1 MKNPAT
7 SAPLRV
13 CLTVRASVPLPPGS
27 SPSPATTRRQS
38 RRLPFFLYHTSSSAA
53 NSPLTILHVPHV
65 ADLSVFTSSALPH
78 VAAAFEEIVGG
89 TEACKAISF
98 GFKTPRDAIQGTYI
112 NKKFPSTA
120 TISIQG
126 CIVAGICHSAK
137 MTKIRRNYLHFIQ
150 KYQRQGFSTFL

>member
-1 MKNPAT
+1 MM
-7 SAPLRV
+7 
-13 CLTVRASVPLPPGS
+13 
-27 SPSPATTRRQS
+27 Q
-38 RRLPFFLYHTSSSAA
+38 
-53 NSPLTILHVPHV
+53 
-65 ADLSVFTSSALPH
+65 
-78 VAAAFEEIVGG
+78 FEEIVGG
-89 TEACKAISF
+89 TEACKAISL

-137 MTKIRRNYLHFIQ
+137 MTKIRRTYLHFIQ

>member
-7 SAPLRV
+7 SAPLRA
-13 CLTVRASVPLPPGS
+13 CRTVRASVPLPPWQLAITGDNQAPEPP
-27 SPSPATTRRQS
+27 PS
-38 RRLPFFLYHTSSSAA
+38 LSSSITLHHQPPTRLSPFSTFLTLLTCLC
-53 NSPLTILHVPHV
+53 SPLRLF
-65 ADLSVFTSSALPH
+65 LMLPPPS
-78 VAAAFEEIVGG
+78 EI
-89 TEACKAISF
+89 APA
-98 GFKTPRDAIQGTYI
+98 GTYI

-137 MTKIRRNYLHFIQ
+137 MTKIRRTYLHFIQ